1 MKLKFSDTS
10 NIIRYNH
17 MSEVF
22 NVCCEQRSMSEPN
35 INGEN

>member
-1 MKLKFSDTS
+1 MKLKFLDTS
-10 NIIRYNH
+10 YIIRYNH

-22 NVCCEQRSMSEPN
+22 NVCCGQRSMLVPN